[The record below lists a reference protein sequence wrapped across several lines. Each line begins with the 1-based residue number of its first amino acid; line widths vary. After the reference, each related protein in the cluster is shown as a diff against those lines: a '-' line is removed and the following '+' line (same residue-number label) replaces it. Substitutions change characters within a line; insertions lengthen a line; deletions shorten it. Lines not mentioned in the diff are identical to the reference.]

1 MQWINYFTI
10 KKYFSGITKKN
21 KNFQKYGKINV
32 VLVNKIEDKTFII
45 NYRPISLLLIFEKIS
60 ERLKYSPLL
69 NYLLRNKDFTSSQT
83 GFLPGDSFIAQLL
96 SRLPE
101 IQIAFGENPT
111 RDLRHVSLDISKA
124 FDKIWHGNL
133 IFKLKA

>member
-1 MQWINYFTI
+1 M
-10 KKYFSGITKKN
+10 
-21 KNFQKYGKINV
+21 
-32 VLVNKIEDKTFII
+32 
-45 NYRPISLLLIFEKIS
+45 
-60 ERLKYSPLL
+60 

-83 GFLPGDSFIAQLL
+83 GFLQGDSFIAQLL

-101 IQIAFGENPT
+101 IQIAFDENPT

>member
-32 VLVNKIEDKTFII
+32 VLVNKTEDKTFII

-60 ERLKYSPLL
+60 ERLK
-69 NYLLRNKDFTSSQT
+69 
-83 GFLPGDSFIAQLL
+83 
-96 SRLPE
+96 
-101 IQIAFGENPT
+101 
-111 RDLRHVSLDISKA
+111 
-124 FDKIWHGNL
+124 
-133 IFKLKA
+133 